1 MRTAQRSGNTP
12 HCPVAERSPK
22 NTARVAG
29 TNHQA
34 VTDGKR
40 VAEKFS
46 LSRWKEVKPN
56 LKYRIIHTF
65 SDRYPIREMC
75 SFFEVSRSG
84 YYCYLRR
91 KDRPDSN
98 LPLAE
103 LIRECQ
109 AERGKIHGY
118 RYIHLWLSRRKQFH
132 CNPKTVLRVMGK
144 YNLLSEVRRRKY
156 RPCGQQIHRYA
167 NLLNRNFKSERPN
180 TKWVT
185 DISYIPTQ
193 QGFLYLSIIRD
204 LFDNSIVAYKTSR
217 QQTVTLV
224 LDTIRSAMEEEAVA
238 GELHL
243 HSDQGFQYTSQAY
256 FNLTKEYGITPSMSR
271 RGNPYDNAMAENFF
285 SILKT
290 ECIYR
295 QKIQTFGQAQALI
308 DDYIHFYNFERL
320 QLKYRLTPSE
330 KRCQPA

>member
-1 MRTAQRSGNTP
+1 MPKYTDETKGMIIEAYRTGGRSKRVKQAVWNKPICDPKLVRTAQRSGNTP

-109 AERGKIHGY
+109 AERGKSTVIATSIYGLAGESSF
-118 RYIHLWLSRRKQFH
+118 IATPKQF
-132 CNPKTVLRVMGK
+132 
-144 YNLLSEVRRRKY
+144 
-156 RPCGQQIHRYA
+156 
-167 NLLNRNFKSERPN
+167 
-180 TKWVT
+180 
-185 DISYIPTQ
+185 
-193 QGFLYLSIIRD
+193 
-204 LFDNSIVAYKTSR
+204 
-217 QQTVTLV
+217 
-224 LDTIRSAMEEEAVA
+224 
-238 GELHL
+238 
-243 HSDQGFQYTSQAY
+243 
-256 FNLTKEYGITPSMSR
+256 
-271 RGNPYDNAMAENFF
+271 
-285 SILKT
+285 
-290 ECIYR
+290 
-295 QKIQTFGQAQALI
+295 
-308 DDYIHFYNFERL
+308 
-320 QLKYRLTPSE
+320 
-330 KRCQPA
+330 